1 LFLHLEKE
9 CSSSIIIFL
18 QIILFNFYF
27 NSLHDAD
34 FSLIAHLFCSFY
46 FSIEIS
52 LKLVILKSAYFTWE
66 EENGFETKLFKVICQ
81 VRSEQ
86 SDLGGRM

>member
-34 FSLIAHLFCSFY
+34 FSLIAHYFVLF
-46 FSIEIS
+46 IS
-52 LKLVILKSAYFTWE
+52 VLKFP
-66 EENGFETKLFKVICQ
+66 
-81 VRSEQ
+81 
-86 SDLGGRM
+86 